1 MGSQHLDSQH
11 SRHQAARCLQLAEEA
26 PTAKLK
32 TVLLAQSQA
41 WNSLAEDQEWLEQ
54 RTLERHS
61 HDALAIFPTIRA
73 MLAGRSG
80 APPSR
85 RPR

>member
-1 MGSQHLDSQH
+1 MDSQH
-11 SRHQAARCLQLAEEA
+11 SRQQAARCRQLAEEA
-26 PTAKLK
+26 PMAKLK
-32 TVLLAQSQA
+32 NVLLAQAQA

-54 RTLERHS
+54 RTLERQS

-80 APPSR
+80 PLPSR
-85 RPR
+85 RAR